1 MFTFAFIGEPF
12 IENVPKKP
20 DWYRKKWVQARA
32 DRIKLASKDP
42 FHELLVELAQL
53 KRETALDANET
64 VELEKLRRKLVTE
77 RADLIDLRHKYDQLL
92 SELAQKRKAF
102 PTGTL
107 RRIRAGIKANLRLR
121 RWQNYQKKKN
131 KPRK

>member
-1 MFTFAFIGEPF
+1 MFTFAFIGESF
-12 IENVPKKP
+12 IENMPKKP

-42 FHELLVELAQL
+42 FHELLVKLAQL
-53 KRETALDANET
+53 KRETTLDTNET
-64 VELEKLRRKLVTE
+64 AEFDKLQRELATE

-102 PTGTL
+102 PTGTI
-107 RRIRAGIKANLRLR
+107 RRIRAGIKVNLRLW
-121 RWQNYQKKKN
+121 RWKNYQKKKN
-131 KPRK
+131 KPRR